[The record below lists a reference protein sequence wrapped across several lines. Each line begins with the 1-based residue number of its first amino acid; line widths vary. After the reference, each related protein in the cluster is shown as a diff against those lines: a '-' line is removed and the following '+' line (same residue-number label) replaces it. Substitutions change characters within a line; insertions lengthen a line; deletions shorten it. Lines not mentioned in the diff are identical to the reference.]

1 MYGTFY
7 DQLKKY
13 HPEIRKACESALN
26 EFRAKKR
33 LSKDEILFKETTL
46 KKDLLK
52 NEGPNY
58 KDPGIVGA
66 YLKKYH
72 SSHFTMTFQL
82 FATILKSIPKQNIY
96 VCDIGAGTAAGLAGI
111 LVALDCQTKLDVNL
125 YFDMVESSD
134 EMTEAA
140 KLFLNRLNISSKNS
154 LVEMR
159 WFSSVDSSFV
169 PPTLPNGTTKIVAA
183 FHLSLPYE
191 LYLLQTH
198 LGDPSRTLKQAL
210 KKINPPHGLFTTN
223 EYKMDTLHNTV
234 RQHFDSFPDS
244 IREQG
249 SIPSRGTFYTP
260 TRANYLYYDLVNYCP
275 LIYSKL

>member
-1 MYGTFY
+1 MHGIFD
-7 DQLKKY
+7 DQLIRY
-13 HPEIRKACESALN
+13 HPEIQKACESALN
-26 EFRAKKR
+26 EFSRKKR
-33 LSKDEILFKETTL
+33 LSTDDVLFKETTL
-46 KKDLLK
+46 KKSLLT

-72 SSHFTMTFQL
+72 LSHYTMTFQL

-125 YFDMVESSD
+125 YFDMVESSE

-140 KLFLNRLNISSKNS
+140 MLFLNRLNISSKNS
-154 LVEMR
+154 RVKMR
-159 WFSSVDSSFV
+159 CFSSMDSSFAL
-169 PPTLPNGTTKIVAA
+169 PTLPNGTTKIVTA
-183 FHLSLPYE
+183 FHLSLPYD
-191 LYLLQTH
+191 LSLLQTD
-198 LGDPSRTLKQAL
+198 LGAPSRTLKQAL

-223 EYKMDTLHNTV
+223 ENKMDTLHNTV
-234 RQHFDSFPDS
+234 SQHFDSFPDS

-260 TRANYLYYDLVNYCP
+260 TRANYLYYDLVNHCP